1 MMCQL
6 AREGQM
12 SALQSEDDVL
22 RKWIDHDTG
31 KLKFMRFNDFNLEE
45 RTVAGAD
52 LFRIRYYKT
61 MIEAS
66 RALQVPYGRLRSR
79 ARGHQPV
86 QANGGQNKA
95 LSPEEEAEVLMWA
108 HRRITQGHHVKSRSL
123 VQHANEIF
131 AARGADQPGKR
142 ASRIWAQRFI
152 KRNAHIFKRTATHS
166 LDAKRKAGANRATTG
181 GLVTYNPDVV
191 LDKIQAPLSS
201 LSEQVRERDLHGFIE
216 EGGDE
221 EKESHSEEEPS
232 TSSNAQEGRADAVNP
247 QTPPFT
253 PKSARNDWR
262 NASTPPW
269 NLRTI
274 QDYHDYVATRIESS
288 ILSQV
293 PLTPSV
299 IRTFSKAR
307 KAGHSLALYGITATP
322 PNRASLRPKRMEN
335 PIPFYYAI
343 LQVREFDE

>member
-1 MMCQL
+1 
-6 AREGQM
+6 M

-22 RKWIDHDTG
+22 RKWVDPDTG
-31 KLKFMRFNDFNLEE
+31 KLKFMCFNDFNLEE
-45 RTVAGAD
+45 RTV
-52 LFRIRYYKT
+52 
-61 MIEAS
+61 
-66 RALQVPYGRLRSR
+66 PYGRLRSR
-79 ARGHQPV
+79 VRGHQPV

-123 VQHANEIF
+123 VQHANVIF

-142 ASRIWAQRFI
+142 ASHIWARRFI
-152 KRNAHIFKRTATHS
+152 KRNAHIFKRTETHS
-166 LDAKRKAGANRATTG
+166 LDAKRKAGANRATVG
-181 GLVTYNPDVV
+181 GPFPYNSDVV

-201 LSEQVRERDLHGFIE
+201 LSEQVRERDLPGFIE
-216 EGGDE
+216 ERGDE
-221 EKESHSEEEPS
+221 EEEENHNEEEPS
-232 TSSNAQEGRADAVNP
+232 TSSDAQKGRADAVNP

-262 NASTPPW
+262 NASTPPL

-274 QDYHDYVATRIESS
+274 QDYHDYVETRIESS

-307 KAGHSLALYGITATP
+307 KAGHSLALYGITATREISLIKEKALARKTQQDSA
-322 PNRASLRPKRMEN
+322 NRSRRPAERFEVGDFSLAESQERKNQSSVPE
-335 PIPFYYAI
+335 I
-343 LQVREFDE
+343 